1 MLCIILSKLKKQIL
15 GVGKELKKGEGGNFA
30 LLDHRKNNEL
40 SQNDKS
46 LK

>member
-1 MLCIILSKLKKQIL
+1 MYYFIKIKKANSR
-15 GVGKELKKGEGGNFA
+15 GGKKELKGEGGNFA

>member
-1 MLCIILSKLKKQIL
+1 MYYFIKIKKANSS
-15 GVGKELKKGEGGNFA
+15 GGGKELKKGEGGNFA
-30 LLDHRKNNEL
+30 LLDHRKNNEF